1 MITSFSNN
9 IICITAALIALAV
22 FRIIGEGRKRYVYI
36 LTALAILVGVTIAE
50 AFFPAENIFYKFES
64 AEQAFTH
71 YEKGEFIKVIE
82 GSSSGLVKYK
92 ADGATRTAV
101 FPKGKNGTWKIQPFL
116 YNRTVYRKNVR
127 AGEDGC
133 TVTVYNANGTDDFYV
148 EVTDFTSDNK
158 AVVSDN
164 RGSDFWC
171 YEESDAPQMIVYSFY
186 AFVENLDNDYQFTIN
201 NKTVTVKPG
210 DKDFSEIIE

>member
-1 MITSFSNN
+1 MITSFSNT
-9 IICITAALIALAV
+9 IVCLTAGLLALAV
-22 FRIIGEGRKRYVYI
+22 FRIIGKDRKRYVYI
-36 LTALAILVGVTIAE
+36 LTALDILLCVGVAE
-50 AFFPAENIFYKFES
+50 EFFPAENVFYKFES

-92 ADGATRTAV
+92 TDDATGTAV
-101 FPKGKNGTWKIQPFL
+101 FPKSKDGTWKIQPFL
-116 YNRTVYRKNVR
+116 YNRTVYRKNVQ

-133 TVTVYNANGTDDFYV
+133 AVTVYNAKGTDDFYV

-171 YEESDAPQMIVYSFY
+171 YEESEAPQMKVYSFY
-186 AFVENLDNDYQFTIN
+186 TCVEKLDGNYQFTIN
-201 NKTVTVKPG
+201 DKTVTVKLG
-210 DKDFSEIIE
+210 DKDFSEII